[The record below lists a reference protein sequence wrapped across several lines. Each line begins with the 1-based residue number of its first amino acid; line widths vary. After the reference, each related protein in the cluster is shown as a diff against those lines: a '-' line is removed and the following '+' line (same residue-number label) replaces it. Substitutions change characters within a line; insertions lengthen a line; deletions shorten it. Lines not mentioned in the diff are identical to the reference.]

1 MVYSSA
7 FLALLQSVYDLVN
20 WWSAE
25 RCELIEGGSGGIN
38 HYYGVPSRHASKM
51 GPDDLRQHVVADL
64 RGFADFAGNGGA
76 VAAGLFRM
84 NVDEGERLLS
94 RILRPGARG

>member
-1 MVYSSA
+1 MHRKWDPTIFVSTS
-7 FLALLQSVYDLVN
+7 
-20 WWSAE
+20 
-25 RCELIEGGSGGIN
+25 
-38 HYYGVPSRHASKM
+38 
-51 GPDDLRQHVVADL
+51 VADL

>member
-1 MVYSSA
+1 MVPV
-7 FLALLQSVYDLVN
+7 LGREVEEGKQSLPPEPP
-20 WWSAE
+20 SI
-25 RCELIEGGSGGIN
+25 RI
-38 HYYGVPSRHASKM
+38 GVPSRNASKM

>member
-1 MVYSSA
+1 
-7 FLALLQSVYDLVN
+7 
-20 WWSAE
+20 
-25 RCELIEGGSGGIN
+25 
-38 HYYGVPSRHASKM
+38 M
-51 GPDDLRQHVVADL
+51 GPNDLRQHVVADL

>member
-1 MVYSSA
+1 MIRAGRSGSA
-7 FLALLQSVYDLVN
+7 
-20 WWSAE
+20 
-25 RCELIEGGSGGIN
+25 LI
-38 HYYGVPSRHASKM
+38 HASSVAVSRE
-51 GPDDLRQHVVADL
+51 LRQHVVADL